1 MWEIPQRLKPDF
13 FGALYGTAEAVP
25 FPFLRRFR
33 KIKAA
38 SFALT
43 AENPAELCS
52 AAGLE
57 TRPHTSKTYFSYSR
71 TPSVF
76 SASTGR

>member
-1 MWEIPQRLKPDF
+1 MGWEGGER
-13 FGALYGTAEAVP
+13 GSSE
-25 FPFLRRFR
+25 

-43 AENPAELCS
+43 AENLAELCS
-52 AAGLE
+52 AAGSE
-57 TRPHTSKTYFSYSR
+57 TRPHTIKIYFSYSR